1 MLHKRFESE
10 SIRKKFMKTR
20 SPKSDCHVRGAL
32 AIKAHATRI
41 KVMTNGGNRSD
52 VEALSQKTSSTYHTA
67 IRRRKDDDTE
77 SLIHGLD
84 KDQDITGLRKQ
95 HKELLDLQKQV

>member
-10 SIRKKFMKTR
+10 SLRKKFMKTW

-41 KVMTNGGNRSD
+41 KVMTSGGQWLD
-52 VEALSQKTSSTYHTA
+52 QEVLSQKTSSTYHTA
-67 IRRRKDDDTE
+67 IRRRKDEDAE
-77 SLIHGLD
+77 SIIHAID
-84 KDQDITGLRKQ
+84 KDQDITGLRK
-95 HKELLDLQKQV
+95 